1 MELKQGRELE
11 AFNSMYR
18 ELDGMYHEI
27 ARKLE
32 LSDSVFLVLY
42 ALVEFGDGCL
52 QNDIVKYYFISKQTV
67 HSAVKVLEGKGFLSL
82 RNGKGR
88 DMHLD
93 LTPAGRR
100 LAEEKMAPVL
110 ALENSVFAEMQPE
123 ESQAL
128 LALTRKYVSL
138 FREKTAHFP
147 ASGEG
152 GDSQ

>member
-1 MELKQGRELE
+1 ME

-27 ARKLE
+27 ALKLE

-52 QNDIVKYYFISKQTV
+52 QNDIAKYYFISKQTV
-67 HSAVKVLEGKGFLSL
+67 HSAVKSLEAKGYLSL
-82 RNGKGR
+82 RKGKRR

-100 LAEEKMAPVL
+100 LAEEKIAPVL
-110 ALENSVFAEMQPE
+110 TLENSVFAEMAPE

-147 ASGEG
+147 VSERG